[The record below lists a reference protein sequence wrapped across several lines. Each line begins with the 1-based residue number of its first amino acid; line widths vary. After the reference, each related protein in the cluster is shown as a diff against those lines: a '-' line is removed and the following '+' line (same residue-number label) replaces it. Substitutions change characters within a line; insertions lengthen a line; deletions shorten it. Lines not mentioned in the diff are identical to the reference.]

1 MGREAYHRP
10 FVLSELQ
17 RTLGGAER
25 FEPPSREAVLER
37 MARYAQ
43 RQLAQGDRL
52 SSITRHML
60 GLYAGEPGA
69 RDYRRLLSEGARAAG
84 AGPDLLREAAA
95 AARAPPA
102 DSGSGEPRG
111 RQLHLTGSGV
121 GPLWYYPDQRRHRLA
136 IRGCKGGRPATLY
149 MGKDIELAILFADVV
164 GSTRLYELM
173 GDLRARDMVAI
184 CIDVMRS
191 ATEQRQGTVIKT
203 MGDEV
208 MSTFPSAD
216 EALNAAAQMQ
226 LQISSHA
233 QLKVDGQPVSIR
245 IGCHFG
251 PVMLENRDVFG
262 ATVHTANRMTSQ
274 AKAGQI
280 ITTAATVEHL
290 SPEWRA
296 YCRQID
302 AAPIKGQ
309 GNEVALYEVLWQSED
324 VTSMVPGDFDELAP
338 VGGSAA
344 AAVERPGTSRR
355 RAPSQHHD
363 RPRGG
368 QRFVVI
374 RET

>member
-1 MGREAYHRP
+1 
-10 FVLSELQ
+10 
-17 RTLGGAER
+17 
-25 FEPPSREAVLER
+25 
-37 MARYAQ
+37 
-43 RQLAQGDRL
+43 
-52 SSITRHML
+52 
-60 GLYAGEPGA
+60 
-69 RDYRRLLSEGARAAG
+69 
-84 AGPDLLREAAA
+84 
-95 AARAPPA
+95 
-102 DSGSGEPRG
+102 
-111 RQLHLTGSGV
+111 
-121 GPLWYYPDQRRHRLA
+121 
-136 IRGCKGGRPATLY
+136 

-164 GSTRLYELM
+164 GSTRLYEQM

-226 LQISSHA
+226 QQISSHA

-280 ITTAATVEHL
+280 ITTAATVERL

-296 YCRQID
+296 SCRQID
-302 AAPIKGQ
+302 IATLKGQ

-324 VTSMVPGDFDELAP
+324 VTSMVPAISMNSRPVRLLRLRLRTNDRDLVIDEQHSS
-338 VGGSAA
+338 VTIG
-344 AAVERPGTSRR
+344 
-355 RAPSQHHD
+355 RAED
-363 RPRGG
+363 ND
-368 QRFVVI
+368 VVI
-374 RET
+374 KGNLISRLHARIEISRNKFVLIDQSTNGTFVQTATGEESFVRRDSLQIKGEGTIGLGRLPEQDSPQTIRFICEEN

>member
-1 MGREAYHRP
+1 
-10 FVLSELQ
+10 
-17 RTLGGAER
+17 
-25 FEPPSREAVLER
+25 
-37 MARYAQ
+37 
-43 RQLAQGDRL
+43 
-52 SSITRHML
+52 
-60 GLYAGEPGA
+60 
-69 RDYRRLLSEGARAAG
+69 
-84 AGPDLLREAAA
+84 
-95 AARAPPA
+95 
-102 DSGSGEPRG
+102 
-111 RQLHLTGSGV
+111 
-121 GPLWYYPDQRRHRLA
+121 
-136 IRGCKGGRPATLY
+136 

-226 LQISSHA
+226 QQISSHA

-280 ITTAATVEHL
+280 ITTATMVERL
-290 SPEWRA
+290 SSDWRA
-296 YCRQID
+296 SVRQID
-302 AAPIKGQ
+302 IATLKGRSS
-309 GNEVALYEVLWQSED
+309 EVALFEVLWQTED
-324 VTSMVPGDFDELAP
+324 ITSMVPAI
-338 VGGSAA
+338 AI
-344 AAVERPGTSRR
+344 TSRERERANKTQRLRLRYQGQEVLVDDGRANITIGRAEENDLVVKGNLISRLHARVEINRNKFMLIDQSTNGTFVLGKDGEEAFVR
-355 RAPSQHHD
+355 RDSMQIRGEGLIGLGKAPDSNSSQ
-363 RPRGG
+363 
-368 QRFVVI
+368 VI
-374 RET
+374 RYVCEE

>member
-1 MGREAYHRP
+1 
-10 FVLSELQ
+10 
-17 RTLGGAER
+17 
-25 FEPPSREAVLER
+25 
-37 MARYAQ
+37 
-43 RQLAQGDRL
+43 
-52 SSITRHML
+52 
-60 GLYAGEPGA
+60 
-69 RDYRRLLSEGARAAG
+69 
-84 AGPDLLREAAA
+84 
-95 AARAPPA
+95 
-102 DSGSGEPRG
+102 
-111 RQLHLTGSGV
+111 
-121 GPLWYYPDQRRHRLA
+121 
-136 IRGCKGGRPATLY
+136 

-226 LQISSHA
+226 QQISSHA

-280 ITTAATVEHL
+280 ITTAATVEQL

-296 YCRQID
+296 SCRQID
-302 AAPIKGQ
+302 VATLKGQ

-324 VTSMVPGDFDELAP
+324 VTSMVPAISMNSRPVRLLRLRIRANDRDLVVDEQHSSITIGRAEDNDVVIKGNLISRLHARIEISRSKF
-338 VGGSAA
+338 VLIDQSTN
-344 AAVERPGTSRR
+344 GTFVQNADGEESFVRR
-355 RAPSQHHD
+355 DSLQIK
-363 RPRGG
+363 G
-368 QRFVVI
+368 QGTIGLGRLPEQDSPQTIRFVC
-374 RET
+374 EEN